1 MWIKCW
7 LYSVINSA
15 SSLYVTIFYNFALV
29 CDVFLADIS
38 HNLLEKVE
46 RCGGF
51 SLPNSPP
58 PPQKK
63 TTDRQKF
70 WSVQQVQIAQPNIK
84 NKLQEFTSQLRNFL
98 RKWEFDYSI
107 WIPFSQL
114 LWHWCAFSMC
124 DLKYARAIGC
134 LLQVTMISTKVMCLL
149 SLWGGRLYDIW
160 FL

>member
-1 MWIKCW
+1 MWEMWIKCW

-58 PPQKK
+58 PPPKK
-63 TTDRQKF
+63 KRPTGRNFDQF
-70 WSVQQVQIAQPNIK
+70 
-84 NKLQEFTSQLRNFL
+84 NKYRLRNLTLKINFKSSRLSSGISCENGNLTTVFEFHFL
-98 RKWEFDYSI
+98 SF
-107 WIPFSQL
+107 
-114 LWHWCAFSMC
+114 C
-124 DLKYARAIGC
+124 DIDVRFQC
-134 LLQVTMISTKVMCLL
+134 VT
-149 SLWGGRLYDIW
+149 
-160 FL
+160 